1 MKKSI
6 ILILTIIFF
15 FETATSANNIV
26 YIDMDKILSSSK
38 PGSNI
43 LEQLNDLNNSNLD
56 SFKKKQTILKNEE
69 IKIVSQKNIL
79 SLNDYNNKVNDL
91 KIKIKDYNLIK
102 NKTTSEFQKK
112 KVNNINIFF
121 KQINP
126 ILEKYSKDKSISIIL
141 QKKNMVM
148 GKNELDI
155 TNEIIKII
163 NDEIKEFKIK

>member
-26 YIDMDKILSSSK
+26 FIDMDKILSSSK

-56 SFKKKQTILKNEE
+56 NFKKKQIILKDEE

-112 KVNNINIFF
+112 KVDNINIFF

-126 ILEKYSKDKSISIIL
+126 ILSKYSKDKSISIIL
-141 QKKNMVM
+141 QKKNMIM
-148 GKNELDI
+148 GKKELDI

>member
-56 SFKKKQTILKNEE
+56 NFEKKQTILKNEE

-79 SLNDYNNKVNDL
+79 SLNDYNNKINDL

-102 NKTTSEFQKK
+102 NKTTSDFQKK
-112 KVNNINIFF
+112 KVININIFF

-126 ILEKYSKDKSISIIL
+126 ILEKYSNDKSISIIL

-148 GKNELDI
+148 GKKELDI

-163 NDEIKEFKIK
+163 NNEIKEFKIK

>member
-56 SFKKKQTILKNEE
+56 NFEKKQTILKNEE

-79 SLNDYNNKVNDL
+79 SLNDYNNKINDL

-102 NKTTSEFQKK
+102 NKTTSDFQKK
-112 KVNNINIFF
+112 KVININIFF

-126 ILEKYSKDKSISIIL
+126 ILEKYSNDKSISIIL

-148 GKNELDI
+148 GKKELDI

>member
-26 YIDMDKILSSSK
+26 FIDMDKILSSSK

-43 LEQLNDLNNSNLD
+43 VEQLNDLNNSNLD
-56 SFKKKQTILKNEE
+56 NFKKKQTILKDEE

-79 SLNDYNNKVNDL
+79 SLDDYNNKVNDL
-91 KIKIKDYNLIK
+91 KIKINDYNLIK

-112 KVNNINIFF
+112 K
-121 KQINP
+121 
-126 ILEKYSKDKSISIIL
+126 
-141 QKKNMVM
+141 
-148 GKNELDI
+148 I
-155 TNEIIKII
+155 TI
-163 NDEIKEFKIK
+163 

>member
-26 YIDMDKILSSSK
+26 FIDMDKILSSSK

-56 SFKKKQTILKNEE
+56 NFKKKQIILKDEE

-91 KIKIKDYNLIK
+91 KIKINDYNLIK

-112 KVNNINIFF
+112 KVDNINIFF

-126 ILEKYSKDKSISIIL
+126 ILSKYSKDKSISIIL
-141 QKKNMVM
+141 QKKNMIM
-148 GKNELDI
+148 GKKELDI

>member
-26 YIDMDKILSSSK
+26 FIDMDKILSSSK

-43 LEQLNDLNNSNLD
+43 VEQLNDLNNSNLD
-56 SFKKKQTILKNEE
+56 NFKKKQTILKDEE

-79 SLNDYNNKVNDL
+79 SLDDYNNKVNDL
-91 KIKIKDYNLIK
+91 KIKINDYNLIK

-112 KVNNINIFF
+112 KNNNINIFF
-121 KQINP
+121 KKINS
-126 ILEKYSKDKSISIIL
+126 ILSKYSKDKSISIIL